1 MDHIVNSINKHDSP
15 FISFC
20 ARIYDTVVGTFLVS
34 KDINLE
40 YLLSHFHIQ
49 DQILL
54 AEHERRGHSRLVY
67 SLINPVFQKSARFML
82 KELLRLSGK
91 TCLYFEILNKTV
103 IPTIFQ
109 ELVHIRSRRFP
120 HLLERKWDHE
130 RFDPKQ
136 ATEDEQ

>member
-1 MDHIVNSINKHDSP
+1 MMERIQNAVKDHNSSYL
-15 FISFC
+15 SFC
-20 ARIYDTVVGTFLVS
+20 ARVYNTVIATFLISRDV
-34 KDINLE
+34 NLE

-67 SLINPVFQKSARFML
+67 SLINPIFQKSTRFML

-91 TCLYFEILNKTV
+91 TCLYFEIMEKTV
-103 IPTIFQ
+103 IPTVFH

-120 HLLERKWDHE
+120 HFL
-130 RFDPKQ
+130 
-136 ATEDEQ
+136 